1 MSDIS
6 SKFFSNS
13 GITESTRFIHTP
25 GEFALNNLL
34 YVQEAGVLKSLRP
47 HKSSREGLESI
58 LFMIIKSG
66 EGFVR
71 VEGREYPVKSG
82 DCVLINCNK
91 KYEHE
96 SSENNPWE
104 LSWVHFYGKSAV
116 NFHALFLK
124 ENQNASVFT
133 PSETEG
139 YVKMIENL
147 MALCNEKSV
156 MSEVYANETLT
167 EMLTEIISDV
177 ICLSSKTSDID
188 VSLVRTL
195 INDNYAVSSVLNDV
209 CNKIGAS
216 KDKIEEAF
224 CDSYGIGLED
234 YLKFRRLNVAK
245 EMLRFTIENEKD
257 IARECGFEDY
267 NLFNNIFENVE
278 NMTPET
284 YRSKWAQWI
293 K

>member
-1 MSDIS
+1 MSDTS

-34 YVQEAGVLKSLRP
+34 YVQEAGTLKSLRP

-58 LFMIIKSG
+58 LFMIIKNG

-71 VEGREYPVKSG
+71 VEGREYAVKSG
-82 DCVLINCNK
+82 DCILINCGRR
-91 KYEHE
+91 YEHE

-104 LSWVHFYGKSAV
+104 LSWVHFYGKTASE
-116 NFHALFLK
+116 FFELFLK
-124 ENQNASVFT
+124 ENQNANVFT

-177 ICLSSKTSDID
+177 ISLSNKTSDID

-195 INDNYAVSSVLNDV
+195 INDNYASYSVIDDI
-209 CNKIGAS
+209 CGKIGAT
-216 KDKIEEAF
+216 KDAIDEAF
-224 CDSYGIGLED
+224 VGSYGIGLDD
-234 YLKFRRLNVAK
+234 YLRFRRLNVAK

-257 IARECGFEDY
+257 IAKECGFDDYDAFNKLFEDT
-267 NLFNNIFENVE
+267 ES
-278 NMTPET
+278 MTPET
-284 YRSKWAQWI
+284 YRSKWAQWV